1 MKYSLLVLLFF
12 VSMVINAQNKTNYDE
27 SKIPKY
33 ELPDPLI
40 LLSGEEVTDTNI
52 WIKKRRPEILRLF
65 EEQVYGRIP
74 GRLDISS
81 FEVVEESNSAL
92 DNQAVRKQIKLKFK
106 NNNKELEFHILIYLP
121 KDVKNAPVF
130 LAYNFFGNHSIV
142 NDKDVLITKAW
153 VRNNEQFGINYNKAT
168 EQSRGT
174 RTNRWAIDKIIS
186 SGFGLATI
194 YYGEVDPDNNDF
206 SDGVHPLLYAEN
218 QTKPLNNEWG
228 SISAWAWGLTKAMD
242 YFEKDKDIDDSRI
255 IVMGHSRLGK
265 TSLWAGAMDERF
277 AAVIS
282 NNSGCGGAAL
292 SRRKIGET
300 VEIMNVSFPHWCCT
314 NYDFYNSNENALPID
329 QHMLIALMAPRP
341 VYIASA
347 EEDKWADPK
356 GEYLSGYYATPVYEL
371 FGKKGLSTTEMPAV
385 NQPVQNTIGYHIRSG
400 KHNVTDFDWEQYIKF
415 AKAHFTL

>member
-1 MKYSLLVLLFF
+1 MKYSVLVLLFF
-12 VSMVINAQNKTNYDE
+12 VSMVINAQNNTNYDE
-27 SKIPKY
+27 SKIPEYK
-33 ELPDPLI
+33 LPDPL
-40 LLSGEEVTDTNI
+40 LMLDGGKVTDANM
-52 WIKKRRPEILRLF
+52 WMKNRRPEILHLF

-74 GRLDISS
+74 GKLDISS
-81 FEVVEESNSAL
+81 FQVVEENSSAL
-92 DNQAVRKQIKLKFK
+92 DNQAIRKQVKLKFN

-130 LAYNFFGNHSIV
+130 LAYNFYGNHSIV

-153 VRNNEQFGINYNKAT
+153 VRNNEQFGINDNKAT

-174 RTNRWAIDKIIS
+174 RTNRWAIEKIIS

-206 SDGVHPLLYAEN
+206 SDGVHPLLYSKN
-218 QTKPLNNEWG
+218 QTKPKDNEWG

-242 YFEKDKDIDDSRI
+242 YFEKDKDIDDSRV

-265 TSLWAGAMDERF
+265 TSLWAGALDERF
-277 AAVIS
+277 AMVIS

-300 VEIMNVSFPHWCCT
+300 VEVMNVRFPHWCCT

-329 QHMLIALMAPRP
+329 QHMLIALIAPRP

-347 EEDKWADPK
+347 EKDKWADPK
-356 GEYLSGYYATPVYEL
+356 GEYLSGYYASPVYEL
-371 FGKKGLSTTEMPAV
+371 FGKKGLSSTEMPAI
-385 NQPVQNTIGYHIRSG
+385 NLPVQNTIGYHIRSG
-400 KHNVTDFDWEQYIKF
+400 KHDVTDFDWEQYIKF
-415 AKAHFTL
+415 ANANLNL